1 MLHPYLEEITRFINK
16 NINPLTRVDK
26 RFTRVEALRVLNK
39 YPDRIPIV
47 VNRSYNA
54 SENTPYID
62 CQKFLVPEDLTIGQF
77 MYVIRKRIKLAP
89 HQAMFLFINETIPPI
104 GSLISTVYEE
114 NKDEET
120 LFLYVTYSLE
130 NTFG

>member
-1 MLHPYLEEITRFINK
+1 MLQPYFDEISRFVNK

-26 RFTRVEALRVLNK
+26 QFTRVEALRVLNK

-54 SENTPYID
+54 PETTPYID
-62 CQKFLVPEDLTIGQF
+62 CHKFLVPGDLTIGQF

-89 HQAMFLFINETIPPI
+89 HQAMFLFINDVIPPT
-104 GSLISTVYEE
+104 GSLISSVYEE
-114 NKDEET
+114 MKDEET